1 MDRPPVGEE
10 GAGGVNQNPLS
21 SWQRPVSTAVLLCK
35 ADNVI
40 SGRELSSHLSAAAA
54 YCEVKLLKMKSKS
67 VIF

>member
-1 MDRPPVGEE
+1 MDRPPVEEE
-10 GAGGVNQNPLS
+10 GGKVNQNPLS

-40 SGRELSSHLSAAAA
+40 SGQEFSSHLSGAAAH
-54 YCEVKLLKMKSKS
+54 CEVKLLKMNSKR